1 MKNQIQATYTS
12 YLKLR
17 TVSNLNL
24 DILAG
29 RGAQVEQILWVVG
42 HVGRRAAVGD
52 PTLDFR
58 TETTTLA
65 TYQ

>member
-1 MKNQIQATYTS
+1 MKNQIKATYIS
-12 YLKLR
+12 YLKLS
-17 TVSNLNL
+17 TVSRVNVG
-24 DILAG
+24 ILGG
-29 RGAQVEQILWVVG
+29 RGAQVVQTLWVVG